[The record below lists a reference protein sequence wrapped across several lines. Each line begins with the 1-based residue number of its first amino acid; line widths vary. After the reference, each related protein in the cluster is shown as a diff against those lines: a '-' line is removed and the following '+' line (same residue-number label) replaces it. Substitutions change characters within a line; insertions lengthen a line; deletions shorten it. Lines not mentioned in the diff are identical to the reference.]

1 MNKKI
6 LSFGFA
12 VAMAGAMIVSCVKKE
27 NNVIKSSVVT
37 KSTSTAPGTTS
48 GATTSSTSNHTK
60 VTVPCIKIPKDSIV
74 VRKGDQSGF
83 APNPI
88 AFTSAGANVANGH
101 YQIQASDDNGNQVTV
116 RFASADGNG
125 LTFDSVFT
133 ASGSANCDNLLPN
146 QVCVNFI
153 LNSGGTNSTFS
164 LTQGAKVYMVIDK
177 VTNKPDIYICGDP
190 ATDGV
195 VGSEES
201 FSGVYSS
208 SNVRFFASVQ
218 INVTQ

>member
-27 NNVIKSSVVT
+27 NNTIKTNIVT
-37 KSTSTAPGTTS
+37 KSTSTSPGTTS
-48 GATTSSTSNHTK
+48 ATTAGSTTGHTK

-83 APNPI
+83 SPNPI
-88 AFTSAGANVANGH
+88 AFTSAGGITANGH
-101 YQIQASDDNGNQVTV
+101 YQIQAADDNGNQVTV
-116 RFASADGNG
+116 RFATADGSG
-125 LTFDSVFT
+125 LKFDSVFT

-195 VGSEES
+195 TGSEES
-201 FSGVYSS
+201 FTGVYSS
-208 SNVRFFASVQ
+208 SNVKFYASVQ
-218 INVTQ
+218 LNVTQ